1 MLRNLHVKNLALIEE
16 ADVTFGEGFNIL
28 TGETGA
34 GKSILLGSIQLAL
47 GGKVPKDFVRNEE
60 KSASVELEFQVDNPK
75 VLKKIEAFDVPMEEA
90 GQVLLSRGIT
100 GGRSVARVNGETVSA
115 GILKEIG
122 SLLIDI
128 HGQQE
133 HQSLLHRRKHLEF
146 LDNYARESLQKEK
159 DILKETYRTYKAVE
173 EELEQ
178 FSLSETEKN
187 REMDL
192 LAYEVQEIREASLRI
207 GEEEELEQQYKKLN
221 NARKILENIS
231 GIRELSGYEAGE
243 GAGNTIGRA
252 LQLLQEVS
260 EYDKELEEPLSELQ
274 TIEDLLG
281 EFNREIAAY
290 SESLDFEGADFSEV
304 EERLDLIH
312 KLENKY
318 GNSIETVLDAL
329 EEREK
334 RLAEL
339 SDYEELLNK
348 KKKELEKQ
356 QEEVKKHSEKL
367 TKLRKKAAAELEKA
381 MIQALEELNF
391 LEVAFEIRISPLED
405 YTANGRDEAAF
416 YISTNPGE
424 SVKPMEQ
431 IASGGELSRI
441 MLALKSVLA
450 KKDTIDT
457 LIFDEIDVGIS
468 GRTAQRVSEK
478 MAALAKNHQILA
490 ITHLAQIAAM
500 ADEHFLIEKQVAGN
514 ETLTQIRP
522 LEERETIEEL
532 ARIQG
537 GAEITDTIREG
548 AAEMRRLAKDYKEIL
563 PV

>member
-16 ADVTFGEGFNIL
+16 ADVAFGEGFNIL

-47 GGKVPKDFVRNEE
+47 GGKVPKDFVRDEE

-75 VLKKIEAFDVPMEEA
+75 VLKKIEAFDVPMEEE
-90 GQVLLSRGIT
+90 GQVLLSRRIT

-159 DILKETYRTYKAVE
+159 DILKETYRVYKAAE

-192 LAYEVQEIREASLRI
+192 LAYEVQEIKEASLRI
-207 GEEEELEQQYKKLN
+207 GEEEELEQQYRKLN

-231 GIRELSGYEAGE
+231 GIRELAGYEAGE

-290 SESLDFEGADFSEV
+290 LESLDFEGADFSEV

-318 GNSIETVLDAL
+318 GNSIEEVLGSLTD
-329 EEREK
+329 REK

-339 SDYEELLNK
+339 SDYEELLKK
-348 KKKELEKQ
+348 KKKELEEQ
-356 QEEVKKHSEKL
+356 REEVKKHSEKL

-381 MIQALEELNF
+381 MIQALAELNF

-405 YTANGRDEAAF
+405 YTANGMDEAAF

-468 GRTAQRVSEK
+468 GRTAQKVSEK

-500 ADEHFLIEKQVAGN
+500 ADEHFLIEKQVEDN

-522 LEERETIEEL
+522 LEEKETIEEL

-548 AAEMRRLAKDYKEIL
+548 AAEMRRLAKAYKEIL

>member
-1 MLRNLHVKNLALIEE
+1 MLRNLQVKNLALIEK
-16 ADVTFGEGFNIL
+16 ADVTFGEGLNIL

-47 GGKVPKDFVRNEE
+47 GGKVPKDFVRDEE

-75 VLKKIEAFDVPMEEA
+75 VLQRIEAFDVPMEEE
-90 GQVLLSRGIT
+90 GQVILSRRIT

-122 SLLIDI
+122 ALLIDI

-133 HQSLLHRRKHLEF
+133 HQSLLHRKKHLEI
-146 LDNYARESLQKEK
+146 LDNFAKESLQEEK
-159 DILKETYRTYKAVE
+159 DILKETYHSYKAALN
-173 EELEQ
+173 ELEQ

-207 GEEEELEQQYKKLN
+207 GEEEELELKYKKLN
-221 NARKILENIS
+221 NARKILENIN
-231 GIRELSGYEAGE
+231 GVRELTGYDAGE
-243 GAGNTIGRA
+243 GAGNTVGRA
-252 LQLLQEVS
+252 LHLLQEVF
-260 EYDKELEEPLSELQ
+260 EYDSELANPLSELE

-281 EFNREIAAY
+281 DFNREIASY
-290 SESLDFEGADFSEV
+290 LDSMEFENADFSEV
-304 EERLDLIH
+304 EERLNLIH

-318 GNSIETVLDAL
+318 GNSIEEILKAL
-329 EEREK
+329 EGREK
-334 RLAEL
+334 RLLEL
-339 SDYEELLNK
+339 SDYEELLIK
-348 KKKELEKQ
+348 KRKELEH
-356 QEEVKKHSEKL
+356 QEAEIKKHCEKL
-367 TKLRKKAAAELEKA
+367 TKLRKKAAKELEKA
-381 MIQALEELNF
+381 MVQALNDLNF
-391 LEVAFEIRISPLED
+391 LEVEFEIRISPLND
-405 YTANGRDEAAF
+405 YTANGLDEAAF

-450 KKDTIDT
+450 EKDTIDT
-457 LIFDEIDVGIS
+457 LIFDEIDAGIS
-468 GRTAQRVSEK
+468 GRTAQKVSEK
-478 MAALAKNHQILA
+478 MAGLAKNHQILA

-500 ADEHFLIEKQVAGN
+500 ADEHFLIEKQVESH

-522 LEERETIEEL
+522 LEEKETIEEL

-548 AAEMRRLAKDYKEIL
+548 AAEMRRLANAYKEIL

>member
-47 GGKVPKDFVRNEE
+47 GGKVPKDFVRDEA
-60 KSASVELEFQVDNPK
+60 KSASVELEFLVDNPK
-75 VLKKIEAFDVPMEEA
+75 VLKKMEEFDVPMEEE
-90 GQVLLSRGIT
+90 GQVLLSRRIT
-100 GGRSVARVNGETVSA
+100 SGRSVARVNGETVSA

-133 HQSLLHRRKHLEF
+133 HQSLLHRKKHLEF
-146 LDNYARESLQKEK
+146 LDNFARESLQKEK
-159 DILKETYRTYKAVE
+159 DILKETYRAYKAVE

-192 LAYEVQEIREASLRI
+192 LAYEVQEIKEASLRI

-221 NARKILENIS
+221 NARKILENIN
-231 GIRELSGYEAGE
+231 GIRELAGYEAAE

-252 LQLLQEVS
+252 LQLLQEVA
-260 EYDKELEEPLSELQ
+260 EYDEELEGPLSELQ
-274 TIEDLLG
+274 TVEDLLG

-290 SESLDFEGADFSEV
+290 LESLDFEGADFADV

-318 GNSIETVLDAL
+318 GNSIEAVLEAL
-329 EEREK
+329 EEREA
-334 RLAEL
+334 RLLEL
-339 SDYEELLNK
+339 SDYEALLEN
-348 KKKELEKQ
+348 KKKELKELRA
-356 QEEVKKHSEKL
+356 ELAKHSEKL
-367 TKLRKKAAAELEKA
+367 TKLRKKAATELEKA
-381 MIQALEELNF
+381 MIQALAELNF

-405 YTANGRDEAAF
+405 FTANGQDEAAF

-468 GRTAQRVSEK
+468 GRTAQKVSEK

-500 ADEHFLIEKQVAGN
+500 ADEHFLIEKQVAEH

-522 LEERETIEEL
+522 LKEKETIEEL

-537 GAEITDTIREG
+537 GAEITDTIRDG
-548 AAEMRRLAKDYKEIL
+548 AAEMRRLAKAYKEIL

>member
-47 GGKVPKDFVRNEE
+47 GGKVPKDFVRDEE

-75 VLKKIEAFDVPMEEA
+75 LLKKIEEFDVPMEEE
-90 GQVLLSRGIT
+90 GQVLLSRRIT

-159 DILKETYRTYKAVE
+159 DILKETYRAYKAAE

-192 LAYEVQEIREASLRI
+192 LAYEVQEIKEASLRI

-221 NARKILENIS
+221 NTRKILGNIS
-231 GIRELSGYEAGE
+231 GIRELAGYEAGE
-243 GAGNTIGRA
+243 SAGNTIGRA

-290 SESLDFEGADFSEV
+290 VESLDFEGADFSEV

-318 GNSIETVLDAL
+318 GNSIEAVLDAL
-329 EEREK
+329 TEREA

-339 SDYEELLNK
+339 SDYEKLLNN
-348 KKKELEKQ
+348 KKKELKERRA
-356 QEEVKKHSEKL
+356 ELDAHSKKL
-367 TKLRKKAAAELEKA
+367 TKFRKKAAAELEKA
-381 MIQALEELNF
+381 MIQALAELNF

-405 YTANGRDEAAF
+405 YTANGMDEAAF

-468 GRTAQRVSEK
+468 GRTAQKVSEK
-478 MAALAKNHQILA
+478 MAALAKNHQILV

-500 ADEHFLIEKQVAGN
+500 ADEHFLIEKQVEDN

-522 LEERETIEEL
+522 LEEKETIEEL

-548 AAEMRRLAKDYKEIL
+548 AAEMRRLAKAYKEIL